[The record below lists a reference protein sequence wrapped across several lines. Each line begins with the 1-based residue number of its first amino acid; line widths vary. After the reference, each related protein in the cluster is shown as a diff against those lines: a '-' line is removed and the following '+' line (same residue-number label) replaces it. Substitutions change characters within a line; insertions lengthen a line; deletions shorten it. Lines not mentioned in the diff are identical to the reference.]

1 MKSIT
6 DQNVIQEVL
15 GHLAN
20 NPTLLSQTD
29 KFNLSVNDFN
39 TRFQKYI
46 FTAISGLYSQGMK
59 KISVIDIENYLS
71 SNPKA
76 IHTFTEQNGR
86 EYIQDILDLVAED
99 TSGFQYYYLKLK
111 KINLLRDLQ
120 KQGFDISDYYCDDA
134 LSTKFAE
141 VNGRFENTTIEEI
154 CTNVKQKILKLENEY
169 SLNSEVNVV
178 KLTDGLDELIGNLQ
192 SGAEIGMPLQ
202 GTIYNQVLS
211 GAQKGCLTIRSAPSG
226 CGKTSLAF
234 ADACYLAFP
243 IRYSEKTGRWEQ
255 EGSNQ
260 HILFII
266 TEQMIE
272 QAQKK
277 VLSYL
282 SGIPE
287 SVFKYGNFDKDV
299 EKRLQGAYTIMK
311 EYEDNFTIVRIPDP
325 DIQTLQNIIREQAIL
340 HKIDFVFYD
349 YIFISPALLSEFRGH
364 GLRND
369 ELLLLMTTAL
379 KDLAVELNVGIFTS
393 TQVNASA
400 DNNREI
406 RNEAS
411 HADSRATMNKADNS
425 IIMARPTNEE
435 LDMLKEIIASNICK
449 EPNRVFDV
457 FKVRSGQW
465 SQVRIWSHVDLG
477 TMRVEDLF
485 ITDSRLNPIDIY
497 GGPSMPL
504 ISDWTDEEKQEIKKV
519 RDTLNGN

>member
-1 MKSIT
+1 
-6 DQNVIQEVL
+6 
-15 GHLAN
+15 
-20 NPTLLSQTD
+20 
-29 KFNLSVNDFN
+29 
-39 TRFQKYI
+39 
-46 FTAISGLYSQGMK
+46 MK

-86 EYIQDILDLVAED
+86 EYIQDILDLVADD

-154 CTNVKQKILKLENEY
+154 CTNVKQKLLKLENEY

-178 KLTDGLDELIGNLQ
+178 KLTDGLEDLIGNLQ
-192 SGAEIGMPLQ
+192 IGAEIGIPLQ

-226 CGKTSLAF
+226 CGKTSTAF

-243 IRYSEKTGRWEQ
+243 IRYDEQTGKWEQ
-255 EGSNQ
+255 QGSNQ

-282 SGIPE
+282 SGVPE
-287 SVFKYGNFDKDV
+287 SVFKYGRFDKDV
-299 EKRLQGAYTIMK
+299 EKRLQDAYTVMK
-311 EYEDNFTIVRIPDP
+311 TYEDNFTIVRIPDP
-325 DIQTLQNIIREQAIL
+325 NIQTLQNIIREQAIL
-340 HKIDFVFYD
+340 HKIDFIFYD

-369 ELLLLMTTAL
+369 KKFVVYITFP
-379 KDLAVELNVGIFTS
+379 FTNG
-393 TQVNASA
+393 V
-400 DNNREI
+400 
-406 RNEAS
+406 
-411 HADSRATMNKADNS
+411 
-425 IIMARPTNEE
+425 
-435 LDMLKEIIASNICK
+435 
-449 EPNRVFDV
+449 
-457 FKVRSGQW
+457 
-465 SQVRIWSHVDLG
+465 
-477 TMRVEDLF
+477 
-485 ITDSRLNPIDIY
+485 IY
-497 GGPSMPL
+497 
-504 ISDWTDEEKQEIKKV
+504 
-519 RDTLNGN
+519 LNG